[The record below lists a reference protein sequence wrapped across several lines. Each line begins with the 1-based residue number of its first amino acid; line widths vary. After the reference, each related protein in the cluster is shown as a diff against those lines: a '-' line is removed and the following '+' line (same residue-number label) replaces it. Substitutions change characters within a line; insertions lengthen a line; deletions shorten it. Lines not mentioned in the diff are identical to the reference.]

1 MDPLLLQV
9 GEHLREKTTRRERA
23 GPEPLKPPS
32 SFCVSLAEPWR
43 LRGRVVQ
50 RGRGDFLKKMH
61 AA

>member
-1 MDPLLLQV
+1 MDPPLLQV
-9 GEHLREKTTRRERA
+9 GEHPREKTTRRERA

-32 SFCVSLAEPWR
+32 CASLAEPWR

-50 RGRGDFLKKMH
+50 RGRGVFLKKMH